1 MYKIEKV
8 LPDVVHPFLR
18 LKIEDRILSTV
29 SIYNELP
36 KKMPKKNTYRLP
48 GMAIERSE

>member
-18 LKIEDRILSTV
+18 LKIEDRILSIV

-36 KKMPKKNTYRLP
+36 KTMPNKTP
-48 GMAIERSE
+48 TVFPEWQ